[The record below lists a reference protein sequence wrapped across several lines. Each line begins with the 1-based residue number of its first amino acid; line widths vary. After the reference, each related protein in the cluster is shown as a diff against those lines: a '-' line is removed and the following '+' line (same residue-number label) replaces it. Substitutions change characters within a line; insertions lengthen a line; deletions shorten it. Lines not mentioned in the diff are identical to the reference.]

1 MPQIDYRARLQAK
14 SDAGRQAI
22 LGPSST
28 DNILFPLWSTNGVLF
43 PYTPSVSGGY
53 VAEYQTPPFVHS
65 IYGFNSYSRS
75 YPKPIS
81 LSAEFTAQSNAE
93 ALYVLAVLY
102 FFKSVTKSY
111 FGINPYQKAGTPPP
125 VLLFNYLGEYQY
137 NNVPVIIKEVNFN
150 FPADI
155 DYVPVNTSR
164 LTNADGVEV
173 NLPPSNMSG
182 WSYVPTHLKIDITMD
197 TQYIPIKV
205 RNEFNLD
212 EFRQGKLLN
221 KGYI

>member
-1 MPQIDYRARLQAK
+1 MPQIDYRARLQPK
-14 SDAGRQAI
+14 SLQNSNSV
-22 LGPSST
+22 LGPNSS
-28 DNILFPLWSTNGVLF
+28 DNILFPLWQTRGVLF

-65 IYGFNSYSRS
+65 IYGFNSYTRS
-75 YPKPIS
+75 YPKPIT

-111 FGINPYQKAGTPPP
+111 FGINPYRKAGTPPP
-125 VLLFNYLGEYQY
+125 VLVFNYLGEYQY
-137 NNVPVIIKEVNFN
+137 NNVPVIIKDVGFT

-155 DYVPVNTSR
+155 DYVAVNTAG
-164 LTNADGVEV
+164 LTVANEIQVD
-173 NLPPSNMSG
+173 LPPSNSDG
-182 WSYVPTHLKIDITMD
+182 WSFIPTHLKIDLTMD
-197 TQYIPIKV
+197 TQYIPVKV